1 MSANNPTA
9 IELNKPKSVW
19 ARMCEKWQLYALL
32 AIPFIYVLIFMYG
45 PVCGLIIAFKD
56 YKYKLGIFGSPWVG
70 FDQFIEFF
78 NSYNF
83 WPIVRNTLTLSVYSL
98 VAGFPITI
106 FFALCINAFPSAKYT
121 KVVQTV
127 TYVPHF
133 ISTVVMVGFIKQL
146 LNIRIGIWG
155 IAWSAITG
163 QPMGSAPAILTS
175 GPAFKH
181 MYVWTGIWQSTGY
194 SAVIYIAA
202 LAGVDP
208 SLHEAAI
215 IDGANR
221 AQRCW
226 HVDIPTI
233 LPTAI
238 IMLIMQIG
246 HLMSVGY
253 EKTYLLQNTQ
263 NQSYSEIISTY
274 VYKVGLVGVSDYSYS
289 TAIGL
294 FNSIINFI
302 LLMTVNFI
310 SNKVTGS
317 GLF

>member
-45 PVCGLIIAFKD
+45 PMCGLIIAFKD

-106 FFALCINAFPSAKYT
+106 FFALCINAFPSAKYA

-133 ISTVVMVGFIKQL
+133 ISTVIMVGLIQQL
-146 LNIRIGIWG
+146 LNNRIGIWG

-163 QPMGSAPAILTS
+163 QPMGSAPAILTG

>member
-9 IELNKPKSVW
+9 IDLNKPKSVW
-19 ARMCEKWQLYALL
+19 ERMAERWQLYALL
-32 AIPFIYVLIFMYG
+32 ALPLIYVLVFAYG
-45 PVCGLIIAFKD
+45 PMGGLVIAFKD
-56 YKYKLGIFGSPWVG
+56 YKYKLGIWGSPWVG
-70 FDQFIEFF
+70 MENFVRFF
-78 NSYNF
+78 TSYKF
-83 WPIVRNTLTLSVYSL
+83 WGIVRNTLALSVYTL
-98 VAGFPITI
+98 VAGFPVTI
-106 FFALCINAFPSAKYT
+106 FFALCINAFPGAKYA

-127 TYVPHF
+127 TYIPHF
-133 ISTVVMVGFIKQL
+133 ISTVIMVGLIQQL
-146 LNIRIGIWG
+146 LNNRIGIWG
-155 IAWSAITG
+155 IAWSFITG
-163 QPMGSAPAILTS
+163 QPMGSAPAVLTS
-175 GPAFKH
+175 GPAFAH
-181 MYVWTGIWQSTGY
+181 MYVWTGIWQGTGY

-226 HVDIPTI
+226 HIDIPTI
-233 LPTAI
+233 LPTAV

-263 NQSYSEIISTY
+263 NLAYSEIISTY
-274 VYKVGLVGVSDYSYS
+274 VYKVGLTGTSDFSYS

-302 LLMTVNFI
+302 LLLTVNKI
-310 SNKVTGS
+310 SNKVSGS